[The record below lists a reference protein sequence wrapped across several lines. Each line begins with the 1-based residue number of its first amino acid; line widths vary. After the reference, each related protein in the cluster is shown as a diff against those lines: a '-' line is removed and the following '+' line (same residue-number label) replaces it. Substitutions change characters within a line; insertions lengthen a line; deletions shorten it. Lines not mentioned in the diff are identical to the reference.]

1 MNKSQPSL
9 TINDPN
15 LTNNYTIGNVPS
27 NNQYTTG
34 YGITGNTIPYSWA
47 ANGTSRSGKL
57 DLDGKDADII
67 INGRSLKD
75 FMDTMEKRLA
85 ILVPDPAKLEKYE
98 ALKKAYDHYIL
109 MEKLIGED

>member
-1 MNKSQPSL
+1 MNKSQSQL
-9 TINDPN
+9 TVNDPT
-15 LTNNYTIGNVPS
+15 LISNY
-27 NNQYTTG
+27 NQYSG
-34 YGITGNTIPYSWA
+34 YGSVAVSNTIPNSWTA
-47 ANGTSRSGKL
+47 GITANSTSRSGKL
-57 DLDGKDADII
+57 ELDGNDADII